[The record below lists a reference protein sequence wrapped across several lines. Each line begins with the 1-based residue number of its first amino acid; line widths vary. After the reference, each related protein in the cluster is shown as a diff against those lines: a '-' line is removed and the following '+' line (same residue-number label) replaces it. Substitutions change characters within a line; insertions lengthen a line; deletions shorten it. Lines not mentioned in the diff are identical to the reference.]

1 MYRIF
6 IVEDDAAI
14 AGVIRRHLEGWGY
27 TVRCVE
33 RFDDVLSEFAAFD
46 PHLVLLDISLPFFN
60 GYHWCQEIRRVSK
73 APILFLT
80 SASDN
85 VNVVMAMQLGGDDL
99 LAKPFDLQVLSAKV
113 QALLRRAYDFGPSS
127 HLLSCGAAVLNVSD
141 GTLDAHGQ
149 RVELTRN
156 ECRILQLLLEHK
168 GEIVSRDALM
178 TRLWESDSFV
188 DENTLTVNIARL
200 RRASRTSSAPG
211 RAPDIW
217 WRGDGMLTAYLKRQW
232 KLLLLLAGAVA
243 VFAAVFAL
251 YSLPVEAVAY
261 AGLLCLMLGLV
272 LFALGYSA
280 FLRRHRE
287 LEGLL
292 RKVHESVLPLPPPR
306 GVLEAD
312 YQALLRA
319 VCADRVRL
327 AAENRDR
334 LEDMTDYYTLW
345 AHQIKTPIAAAR
357 LLLQEDPGTVGT
369 EVEVELLKIE
379 QYVDMVLGYLRLDSE
394 STDYVLRDTD
404 LDGLLRQ
411 AVRKFARMFIL
422 KKITL
427 DFRETGRTV
436 LTDGKWLSFV
446 VEQVLSNALKY
457 TPAGGRIRIYGD
469 GETLVIADSGIGIRP
484 EDLPRVFEKGFTGYN
499 GREDKKSTGIG
510 LYLCRR
516 VMDRLNH
523 GISIVS
529 RPGQGTLVRLDLSRG
544 RWVVE

>member
-1 MYRIF
+1 MKMLSSYL
-6 IVEDDAAI
+6 
-14 AGVIRRHLEGWGY
+14 RR
-27 TVRCVE
+27 
-33 RFDDVLSEFAAFD
+33 
-46 PHLVLLDISLPFFN
+46 
-60 GYHWCQEIRRVSK
+60 Q
-73 APILFLT
+73 APYL
-80 SASDN
+80 
-85 VNVVMAMQLGGDDL
+85 
-99 LAKPFDLQVLSAKV
+99 
-113 QALLRRAYDFGPSS
+113 ALL
-127 HLLSCGAAVLNVSD
+127 V
-141 GTLDAHGQ
+141 
-149 RVELTRN
+149 
-156 ECRILQLLLEHK
+156 
-168 GEIVSRDALM
+168 
-178 TRLWESDSFV
+178 
-188 DENTLTVNIARL
+188 
-200 RRASRTSSAPG
+200 
-211 RAPDIW
+211 
-217 WRGDGMLTAYLKRQW
+217 
-232 KLLLLLAGAVA
+232 

-251 YSLPVEAVAY
+251 VFSLYDLPVEAVGY
-261 AGLLCLMLGLV
+261 AAALCLGVGLVPFFLGL
-272 LFALGYSA
+272 
-280 FLRRHRE
+280 FLYARRHRQLQKLLKAVE
-287 LEGLL
+287 LPQ
-292 RKVHESVLPLPPPR
+292 LPLPVPR
-306 GVLEAD
+306 DTLEQD
-312 YQALLRA
+312 YQALLQA
-319 VCADRVRL
+319 VCAHRSTLKSRSEDRY
-327 AAENRDR
+327 RDM
-334 LEDMTDYYTLW
+334 LDYYTLW
-345 AHQIKTPIAAAR
+345 AHQIKTPIAAAE
-357 LLLQEDPGTVGT
+357 LLVQSAGAQSGPLAA
-369 EVEVELLKIE
+369 ELLKIE

-544 RWVVE
+544 RRVVE